1 MAFAFQGFFSRV
13 RKTPRGLGYMTS
25 LITNTAAMS
34 ALGVL
39 RDIGSNLNG
48 VQRDISSGLRVSE
61 ASDDVAYWSISTT
74 MRSDTK
80 AMTAVAEGVGLAT
93 GIVQTAYSAMETVR
107 DSFVEIRDLAIMAS
121 QEPAPEFKNLIIG
134 GFVADEYYAT
144 SSVARIERHM
154 QQYQNQARAA
164 MMSASFAGVNLLY
177 HTKDDPVKASEKVH
191 TFVVGYAQGEVQT
204 LDIDAMDFLLLN
216 DDVGSYPTTY
226 PGQYNPEKSLFDSS
240 DILPTAGSFVPAA
253 VYWYNIPVSNPD
265 TGEPEAYDVNP
276 SYVLM
281 NIENN
286 IARHGG
292 DRQLQYSHL
301 VNYIDSKLGDLTD
314 RMANLGSI
322 QNALEA
328 RDEDNLKR
336 IDTVTR
342 GVSILVDADM
352 EESSARL
359 NALQTQQQL
368 AVQALSI
375 ANQQPSAIM
384 ALFTA

>member
-1 MAFAFQGFFSRV
+1 
-13 RKTPRGLGYMTS
+13 
-25 LITNTAAMS
+25 MS

-39 RDIGSNLNG
+39 RDIGSNLSG

-74 MRSDTK
+74 MKSDTK

-121 QEPAPEFKNLIIG
+121 QEPAPEFKNLVIPA
-134 GFVADEYYAT
+134 FVADEYYAT

-154 QQYQNQARAA
+154 QQYQDQARAA

-240 DILPTAGSFVPAA
+240 DTLPTAGSFVPAA

-281 NIENN
+281 HIENN
-286 IARHGG
+286 IARNGG
-292 DRQLQYSHL
+292 DRQLLYSHL

-314 RMANLGSI
+314 RMADLGSI

-375 ANQQPSAIM
+375 ANRQPSAIM
-384 ALFTA
+384 SLFTA